1 MALRI
6 KGMTSVRTL
15 ALAGVML
22 GSASGW
28 STAAWAQES
37 SASPEDGLGDIVVTA
52 EKRETTAQRT
62 PISVAVIDATAISR
76 NSIGT
81 LSDAVKI
88 LPSVQFGRNFANSI
102 VTIRGVSSRD
112 TDETGDPAV
121 AISLDGFYFQR
132 SLGINDAVFDLE
144 RIEALK
150 GPQGT
155 LYGRSATGGAINFIS
170 AKPEKDFNA
179 YVGATIGNYG
189 TIITEGMLNVPLSD
203 QIQIRA
209 AFQTRYHD
217 GFRNNAPARDGDD
230 QDSKAARIHVA
241 FQPTDNLSGLVT
253 AEIVRANGVGAANYG
268 SPLLFDANGNVIHDK
283 PTLPSGGKRW
293 PLGLPSGH
301 TDTETTAFRWN
312 LKYDLG
318 FAELSYLGGHRK
330 LNFNAQIDLD
340 GLQEHAGLF
349 GLNTYFAPQSEQ
361 PTTTSHE
368 LRLSGKPGTALDWQ
382 VGALYFQEKNDVY
395 SELSYFNS
403 AAKPDVAFI
412 FAYPDLGT
420 KSKAVFGQAT
430 YHFTDQWSVEGGIRY
445 TNDKKWRNG
454 YADYAAFN
462 LFIPIAQKGEWNKTT
477 FHAGVNFQA
486 TPDNLIY
493 AKYDTGYKP
502 GGYTDVAPYGPENI
516 TAYEIGSKNRF
527 FDDKLQLNLSAFYY
541 DYTDQ
546 QVLQFVGSQTIIQ
559 NAGKSEYYGAEAEM
573 QWLVASSTRI
583 DADISYLH
591 ARYKTFEIAG
601 ATANLDLAGNTPPQA
616 PDWSGNFAVQH
627 MFDLTNGATIT
638 ARAQTHLQSA
648 THLQFYNYDSDR
660 QAGYTRT
667 DFTLGYQ
674 PDDKR
679 WLVEAYVRNIEDEVI
694 LTSAQ
699 EQSLVQAYVYQFA
712 DPRTYGVRFRM
723 NF

>member
-1 MALRI
+1 M
-6 KGMTSVRTL
+6 SVRAL
-15 ALAGVML
+15 ALTGAML
-22 GSASGW
+22 GGLYGATPVSAQDNGAD
-28 STAAWAQES
+28 AA
-37 SASPEDGLGDIVVTA
+37 DGLGEIVVTA
-52 EKRETTAQRT
+52 EKRVSTAQRT
-62 PISVAVIDATAISR
+62 PISVAVLDATTISR

-81 LSDAVKI
+81 LSDAIKI

-121 AISLDGFYFQR
+121 AISLDGVYFQR

-170 AKPEKDFNA
+170 AKPEKEFNA
-179 YVGATIGNYG
+179 YVGATVGNYG

-203 QIQIRA
+203 KIQVRA

-217 GFRNNAPARDGDD
+217 GFRNNAPAKDGDD

-241 FQPTDNLSGLVT
+241 FQPTDRLSGLVT
-253 AEIVRANGVGAANYG
+253 AEIVRSNGVGAANYG
-268 SPLLFDANGNVIHDK
+268 SPLLFDAGGNVIHDK
-283 PTLPSGGKRW
+283 PALPSGGKSW
-293 PLGLPSGH
+293 ALGLPSGH
-301 TDTETTAFRWN
+301 TDTKTTAFRWN
-312 LKYDLG
+312 LKYDFD
-318 FAELSYLGGHRK
+318 FAELSYLGGYRK
-330 LNFNAQIDLD
+330 LKFDALIDLD
-340 GLQEHAGLF
+340 GLEDHAGLY
-349 GLNTYFAPQSEQ
+349 GTNTYFAPQSEE

-368 LRLSGKPGTALDWQ
+368 LRLSGKPGTSFDWQ
-382 VGALYFQEKNDVY
+382 IGAFYFKEKNDVY
-395 SELSYFNS
+395 TELSYFNNS
-403 AAKPDVAFI
+403 NDPDVAFI

-430 YHFTDQWSVEGGIRY
+430 YHFTDQLSVEGGVRY

-454 YADYAAFN
+454 YADYAAFG
-462 LFIPIAQKGEWNKTT
+462 LYVPIAQKGEWNKTT
-477 FHAGVNFQA
+477 FHAGVNYQA
-486 TPDNLIY
+486 TSDNLLY

-527 FDDKLQLNLSAFYY
+527 LDDKLQLNLSAFYY
-541 DYTDQ
+541 DYADQ

-559 NAGKSEYYGAEAEM
+559 NAGKSEYYGVEAET
-573 QWLVASSTRI
+573 QWLVTPNTRI

-591 ARYKTFEIAG
+591 ARYKVFEIAG

-616 PDWSGNFAVQH
+616 PDWSGNVAVQH
-627 MFDLTNGATIT
+627 MFDLANGATVT
-638 ARAQTHLQSA
+638 ARVQTHLQSA
-648 THLQFYNYDSDR
+648 THLQFYNYASDR
-660 QAGYTRT
+660 QAGYSRT

-679 WLVEAYVRNIEDEVI
+679 WLIEAYVRNIEDKRV
-694 LTSAQ
+694 LTAAQ

-712 DPRTYGVRFRM
+712 DPRTYGARFRM